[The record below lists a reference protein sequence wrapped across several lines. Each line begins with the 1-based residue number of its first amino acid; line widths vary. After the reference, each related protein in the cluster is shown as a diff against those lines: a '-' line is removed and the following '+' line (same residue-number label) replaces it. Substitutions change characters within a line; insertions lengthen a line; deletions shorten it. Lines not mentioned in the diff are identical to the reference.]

1 MYNVLYTGLN
11 IPVTENTRLV
21 YNIKPLPNNKY
32 DYDFYSMH
40 LAVDLKFTDGTYLS
54 SAELEDEN
62 GVRADPNS
70 QGEGKAMLYA
80 QENQILIQLGALT
93 GKTIEEIDIGYAND
107 ADLKAAAISRER

>member
-21 YNIKPLPNNKY
+21 YNITPQQPLPNNKY

-54 SAELEDEN
+54 STELEDEN
-62 GVRADPNS
+62 GERQIVRVSDR
-70 QGEGKAMLYA
+70 MLYDRHLD
-80 QENQILIQLGALT
+80 EGSLVTFDEKHQLTAWFA
-93 GKTIEEIDIGYAND
+93 K
-107 ADLKAAAISRER
+107 